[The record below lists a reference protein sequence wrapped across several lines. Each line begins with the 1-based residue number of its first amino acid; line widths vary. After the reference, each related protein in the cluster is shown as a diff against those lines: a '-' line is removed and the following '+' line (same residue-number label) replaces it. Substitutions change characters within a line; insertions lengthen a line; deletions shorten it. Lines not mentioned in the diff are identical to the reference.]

1 MTHAAPGP
9 MALIERSDFAKV
21 ALRVGRV
28 LSAEPRPKARKPA

>member
-1 MTHAAPGP
+1 MNDAAPGS
-9 MALIERSDFAKV
+9 MAVIEWRDFAKV